1 MNTNTNQNAKFTN
14 ETLKDFLE
22 HNQLSGGP
30 ICVALANKLEQLKK
44 ISKVTV
50 NSGDIDRVLEVV
62 DQVNSLPKYTRS
74 LNGVPLREIYLPEW
88 VKPFV
93 LPANV
98 VMFSPADRY
107 LDLALRPKTD
117 DDFVYDEADV
127 RMVANR
133 VAGMLK
139 TDAKCFQVEEYRLA
153 HLDSTLN
160 DVNYAV
166 AGWVYQKDDEY
177 FVPVNLN
184 PDLACVF
191 GEEWYNTRVSEML
204 ARYIQRKFSF
214 VDTGAVGSVK

>member
-1 MNTNTNQNAKFTN
+1 MNTNNNKNTMFTN
-14 ETLKDFLE
+14 ETLKEFIESNKLV
-22 HNQLSGGP
+22 GGP
-30 ICVALANKLEQLKK
+30 ICVALASKLEQLKK

-50 NSGDIDRVLEVV
+50 NSGDIDRVLQVV
-62 DQVNSLPKYTRS
+62 DQINSLPKYTRS

-98 VMFSPADRY
+98 VMMNPADRY
-107 LDLALRPKTD
+107 LDLALRPETD

-127 RMVANR
+127 RMVANH

-139 TDAKCFQVEEYRLA
+139 TEAKMFQVEEFRNA
-153 HLDSTLN
+153 HLDALVA
-160 DVNYAV
+160 DVHFAV
-166 AGWVYQKDDEY
+166 SGWVYQKDDEL
-177 FVPVNLN
+177 FVPVNLSS
-184 PDLACVF
+184 DLACVF

-214 VDTGAVGSVK
+214 VTSD